1 MNRIFKSALI
11 GTGLFAILATYLLLS
26 GSPKTDYLGYYKLA
40 SVSAVISLV
49 DYLVIYFRKKRS
61 AKAIE
66 TFS

>member
-1 MNRIFKSALI
+1 MNRILKSALI

-26 GSPKTDYLGYYKLA
+26 GSPKTDFFGYYKLA

-49 DYLVIYFRKKRS
+49 DYLVIYFRKKKS
-61 AKAIE
+61 AKT